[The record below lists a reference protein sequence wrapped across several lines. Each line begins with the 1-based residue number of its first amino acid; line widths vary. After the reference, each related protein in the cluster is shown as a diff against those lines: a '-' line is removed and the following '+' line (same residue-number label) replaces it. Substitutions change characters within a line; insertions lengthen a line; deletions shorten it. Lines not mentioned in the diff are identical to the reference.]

1 MNISLRQLR
10 AFVAVAQQLSFTL
23 AARELHLTQ
32 SAVSMLVRQ
41 LEAEM
46 GLPLFDR
53 VHRRVQLTDTALQL
67 LPLALRMLDD
77 LRQVVDG
84 ALDLRSLRRGRL
96 RLCVPQLL
104 ACTWLPQRLTA
115 FSQRHPEIELQLV
128 DTTADDVV
136 GAVRRHE
143 VDLGL
148 GPERPAGDDIARSF
162 LSQVPIRLV
171 LPKTHA
177 LAGRKR
183 VRWQQVQDERW
194 IIYSGEFHR
203 ALERALAQHDPAL
216 TLRGASQV
224 GYLTTAL
231 ALVGQGQGVTAA
243 PDYAGAMAA
252 HFGVAFVA
260 LEAPAIERGF
270 YLYQRQGEAPPPAVQ
285 AFIALL
291 RSEA

>member
-10 AFVAVAQQLSFTL
+10 AFVAVSRHLSFTV

-53 VHRRVQLTDTALQL
+53 VHRRVQPTDTGRQL

-96 RLCVPQLL
+96 RLGVPQLL
-104 ACTWLPQRLTA
+104 ACTWMPPLLAEYER
-115 FSQRHPEIELQLV
+115 RHPDVELQLV

-136 GAVRRHE
+136 GALRRQE
-143 VDLGL
+143 VDLGI
-148 GPERPAGDDIARSF
+148 GPDRPTGDDIERRF
-162 LSQVPIRLV
+162 LRQVPIRLV
-171 LPKTHA
+171 VPAGHA
-177 LAGRKR
+177 LATRKR
-183 VRWQQVQDERW
+183 VSWQQVQPERW
-194 IIYSGEFHR
+194 VIYSGEFHR

-216 TLRGASQV
+216 SLRGASQV

-231 ALVGQGQGVTAA
+231 ALVGQGLGVTAA
-243 PDYAGAMAA
+243 PDYARALAP

-260 LEAPAIERGF
+260 LTAPAIERGF
-270 YLYQRQGEAPPPAVQ
+270 YLYQRRGEALPPAVE
-285 AFIALL
+285 AFVAML
-291 RSEA
+291 RD